1 MSQTAL
7 TVLGFIVGAP
17 FATWVGMFVKHRA
30 DRAARATAATA
41 KAITDAATAAAG
53 RRGEVEGYDML
64 ANRLD
69 TLNQRMTRE
78 GDELRGEMEQVK
90 RRLEKAQRALAG
102 AGEYISRLLAYIK
115 AELPQH
121 SDLPVMPAEVAD
133 LIKEHR
139 PGTR

>member
-78 GDELRGEMEQVK
+78 GDELRAEMESVK

-121 SDLPVMPAEVAD
+121 SDIPAMPPEVHD

-139 PGTR
+139 PGR

>member
-1 MSQTAL
+1 MSS
-7 TVLGFIVGAP
+7 TVLSIVGLIVGAP

-102 AGEYISRLLAYIK
+102 AGEYIGRLLAYIR

-121 SDLPVMPAEVAD
+121 SDLPVMPTEVAA

-139 PGTR
+139 PGR

>member
-1 MSQTAL
+1 VSSS
-7 TVLGFIVGAP
+7 TVLSIVGLIVGAP

-30 DRAARATAATA
+30 DRAARGTAAAA

-102 AGEYISRLLAYIK
+102 AGEYIGRLLAYIR

-121 SDLPVMPAEVAD
+121 SDLPVMPTEVAA

-139 PGTR
+139 PGR

>member
-41 KAITDAATAAAG
+41 KAITDAAAAAAG

-69 TLNQRMTRE
+69 TLNQRITRE
-78 GDELRGEMEQVK
+78 GDELRREMEQVK
-90 RRLEKAQRALAG
+90 RHLEKAQRALAG
-102 AGEYISRLLAYIK
+102 AGEYIGHLLAYIK

-121 SDLPVMPAEVAD
+121 SDLPIMPAEVAA
-133 LIKEHR
+133 LIEEHR
-139 PGTR
+139 PGAR